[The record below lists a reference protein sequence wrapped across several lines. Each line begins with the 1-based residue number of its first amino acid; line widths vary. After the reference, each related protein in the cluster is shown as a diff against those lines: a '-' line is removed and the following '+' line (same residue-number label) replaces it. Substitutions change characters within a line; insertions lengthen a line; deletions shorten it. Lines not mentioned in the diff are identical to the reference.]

1 MADGKVTVVATFKA
15 KPGMEE
21 TVRAAIEAVIAP
33 TRAEPGCINY
43 DLHQSTD
50 DPSIFMLYENW
61 VSKRALDEHLAMPYL
76 KALIAK
82 ADDMLAE
89 PIGIA
94 LYQMV
99 SELAS

>member
-1 MADGKVTVVATFKA
+1 MADGNVTVVATFKA

-61 VSKRALDEHLAMPYL
+61 VSKKVLDEHLAMPYL
-76 KALIAK
+76 KELIAK

-94 LYQMV
+94 LYQMI